1 MKTLKIKVKQYGVTF
16 SKSNIE
22 VRDEVIKKLKVF
34 KWVEKF
40 NYTPS
45 YSENALYDN
54 VLKQIDDQYDCNK
67 REFTFSI
74 DLPTHGS

>member
-1 MKTLKIKVKQYGVTF
+1 MKTINIKVKQYGTTF
-16 SKSNIE
+16 RKSNME

-40 NYTPS
+40 NYAPS
-45 YSENALYDN
+45 YNEDTLYNN
-54 VLKQIDDQYDCNK
+54 VLKQIDNQYDCNE

-74 DLPTHGS
+74 DL

>member
-1 MKTLKIKVKQYGVTF
+1 MKTLNIKVKQYGATF
-16 SKSNIE
+16 RKSNIE

-40 NYTPS
+40 NYAPS
-45 YSENALYDN
+45 YNEDTLYNN
-54 VLKQIDDQYDCNK
+54 VLKQIDNQYGCNE

-74 DLPTHGS
+74 DL

>member
-1 MKTLKIKVKQYGVTF
+1 MKTLKIKVKQYGATF
-16 SKSNIE
+16 SKNNIE

-40 NYTPS
+40 NYAPS
-45 YSENALYDN
+45 YNEVALYNN
-54 VLKQIDDQYDCNK
+54 VLKQIDNQYNCNE

-74 DLPTHGS
+74 DLQTN

>member
-1 MKTLKIKVKQYGVTF
+1 MKTIKVKVKQYGATF
-16 SKSNIE
+16 RKSNIK

-40 NYTPS
+40 NYAPS
-45 YSENALYDN
+45 FDENALYEN
-54 VLKQIDDQYDCNK
+54 VLKQIENQYDCNE

-74 DLPTHGS
+74 DL

>member
-1 MKTLKIKVKQYGVTF
+1 MKAIKIKVIQYGATF
-16 SKSNIE
+16 SKSDIE

-40 NYTPS
+40 NYAPS
-45 YSENALYDN
+45 YNEFALYSN
-54 VLKQIDDQYDCNK
+54 VLKQIDNQYDCNE

-74 DLPTHGS
+74 DLQTN

>member
-1 MKTLKIKVKQYGVTF
+1 MKTIKVKVKQYGATF
-16 SKSNIE
+16 RKSNIE

-40 NYTPS
+40 NYAPS
-45 YSENALYDN
+45 YNEDTLYNN
-54 VLKQIDDQYDCNK
+54 VLKQIDNQYDCNE

-74 DLPTHGS
+74 DL

>member
-1 MKTLKIKVKQYGVTF
+1 MKTLNIKVKQYGATF
-16 SKSNIE
+16 RKSNIE

-40 NYTPS
+40 NYAPS
-45 YSENALYDN
+45 YNEDTLYNN
-54 VLKQIDDQYDCNK
+54 VLKQIDNQYDCNE

-74 DLPTHGS
+74 DL